1 HRSLHPG
8 RALQDAVAP
17 IGVIQIDPS
26 GHLSPAALSGS
37 PALGDDEHRRRRG
50 PDTRDPQRGRPLSR
64 LADTLTGS
72 RPADG
77 QLIRQTPRLLRLSS
91 PPWPRRP
98 PPARCRRPRPSA
110 APAPPPAVS
119 APLAAGAAPPAAAAC
134 AAASRRVVR
143 AGLLPELAAGGVSFI
158 HPRGGA
164 LDAANDSANSVTQDA
179 C

>member
-1 HRSLHPG
+1 WCPASFFSSCLLRPTMSLGVYRAFFFFSSRRRHTISKRDWSSDVCSSDLG

-64 LADTLTGS
+64 LADTLTGI

-91 PPWPRRP
+91 PPCPRRP
-98 PPARCRRPRPSA
+98 PPALPRRLRPPRRGWSGAGSCPNSSSA
-110 APAPPPAVS
+110 AD
-119 APLAAGAAPPAAAAC
+119 
-134 AAASRRVVR
+134 R
-143 AGLLPELAAGGVSFI
+143 
-158 HPRGGA
+158 
-164 LDAANDSANSVTQDA
+164 
-179 C
+179 

>member
-17 IGVIQIDPS
+17 IGVSQIDPS

-77 QLIRQTPRLLRLSS
+77 QLIRQTPRLLRRSS

-98 PPARCRRPRPSA
+98 PPALPRRLRPPRRGSSGAGSSPNSSSAADRGTSPHGQPPTTRDGHGRRP
-110 APAPPPAVS
+110 
-119 APLAAGAAPPAAAAC
+119 
-134 AAASRRVVR
+134 
-143 AGLLPELAAGGVSFI
+143 
-158 HPRGGA
+158 
-164 LDAANDSANSVTQDA
+164 
-179 C
+179 